1 MIFVGVFHWA
11 LDNAIKPFFYTA
23 RVVSFL
29 ARSVR
34 CHCLVR
40 ELGGIANGAE
50 PDRHDDDD
58 SGGLSWG
65 GVLLR
70 IGEKSGAMQSIPHV
84 PVFDHGKP
92 IDSLFPIQPPQPPQ
106 SSGSAVAGVFWF
118 VAGLPA
124 EHASSDDHG
133 GGEHGENIADAFGR
147 HAGSGKGS
155 GGGSGEGSGRGNG
168 KGSGGSEREK
178 TRGGS
183 G

>member
-1 MIFVGVFHWA
+1 MFVGVFHWA
-11 LDNAIKPFFYTA
+11 LNNAIKPFFYTA

-58 SGGLSWG
+58 DDDDDDDGGLSWG

-84 PVFDHGKP
+84 PVFDDGKP
-92 IDSLFPIQPPQPPQ
+92 IDSLVSTQPPQPPQ

-133 GGEHGENIADAFGR
+133 GGEHGENIAVAFDR

-155 GGGSGEGSGRGNG
+155 DGGSGEGSGEG
-168 KGSGGSEREK
+168 
-178 TRGGS
+178 
-183 G
+183 